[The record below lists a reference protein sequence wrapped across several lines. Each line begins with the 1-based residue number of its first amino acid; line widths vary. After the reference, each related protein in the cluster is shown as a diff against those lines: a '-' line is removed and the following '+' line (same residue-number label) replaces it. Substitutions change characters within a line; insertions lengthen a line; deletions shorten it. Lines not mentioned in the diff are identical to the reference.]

1 MDDAAQDK
9 PASTAGPRRRWLLAL
24 DLSSKAVGK
33 AGARTA
39 GTSRRSSSP
48 SPYLAT

>member
-1 MDDAAQDK
+1 MNDAAQDQ

-24 DLSSKAVGK
+24 DPVFEGGRKGK
-33 AGARTA
+33 RAQTWDVEEEP
-39 GTSRRSSSP
+39 SP